1 MNVQER
7 EGDKRKKVE
16 KKDTHTFYH
25 STKRLHTASCC
36 ILFQSLFFHFF
47 FFFLTNVFR
56 NLVFYFVHNFCVLL
70 FKLNTII

>member
-7 EGDKRKKVE
+7 EGDKREKVE

-47 FFFLTNVFR
+47 FFFFWLMFLEILSSTLYMIFVSCYS
-56 NLVFYFVHNFCVLL
+56 NLIL
-70 FKLNTII
+70 